1 MLQLNGSGITDKKC
15 FVNLLIC
22 YPPPYWLNGQC
33 VPGSNLPIN
42 HIARLKEKFLFT
54 LQKQARNGG
63 GGTPA
68 PP

>member
-42 HIARLKEKFLFT
+42 HIA
-54 LQKQARNGG
+54 ARSFC
-63 GGTPA
+63 
-68 PP
+68 